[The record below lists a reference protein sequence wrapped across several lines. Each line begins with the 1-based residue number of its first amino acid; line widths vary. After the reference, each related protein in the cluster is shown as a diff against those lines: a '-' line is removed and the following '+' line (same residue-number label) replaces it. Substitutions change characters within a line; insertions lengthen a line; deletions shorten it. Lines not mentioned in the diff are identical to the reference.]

1 MVSGSVAEG
10 PVEAEDLIDWTI
22 EGALDLVDVDLVV
35 VVVKEKAGSV
45 YG

>member
-1 MVSGSVAEG
+1 MAGG

-22 EGALDLVDVDLVV
+22 EGALDLVDVLVV
-35 VVVKEKAGSV
+35 VDVKAKAGSV